1 MAESVA
7 RVKVQATADLKGL
20 DDAAK
25 ALKDLQRAIA
35 PTDAALSKARLEI
48 IQFGYANKQTE
59 KLIAAQ
65 INALK
70 TLRTEAQVGGQL
82 YENLGKDIDGL
93 KNKLN
98 GTSAATEKAASSF
111 EQLGRAATNIQNS
124 LQKQGQS
131 FSAFKRQAGDTGK
144 AVGELAAAF
153 NIKFD
158 NASKNI
164 QDAARQLEALKKNA
178 SNIGNLFQGPQK
190 GGGLFEIPRKGLADI
205 QAFSQLVTRLKEQT
219 ETATGRVARLSEGLF
234 AAGVAGKGISATVAS
249 LGGVA
254 GAAENVAKFAA
265 NLSASFAQMGA
276 GAPQWAGGMKAALN
290 QISLLLNQ
298 PANGVA
304 NWVSSLNNAQAKLTA
319 LNVPLEA
326 FNNALGAIGPEG
338 AAVAGV
344 LAVSFAGLQDAI
356 TRAFRAGDKE
366 ASEALQSITDE
377 TQRLINKLAQLSEAF
392 RGAASMNELQ
402 ALRAGGAARFNET
415 PAGTDAS
422 RRAANTIASAE
433 ARIKAESMAQAEV
446 LEAARQRYRGTT
458 ESVDALSERL
468 AYLQQAMKYV
478 DQSTAEGK
486 AEFAAFSNEANKV
499 KGQIDQLSNS
509 YRTVADAIRDA
520 ARAQGEYANQ
530 STVNNYLN
538 RAATRQQ
545 EELVAAAR
553 EALSRPQVPLL
564 PAGDTSKP
572 AIRGGARILSNFE
585 VAGTSEQIGAA
596 MSSQTEAMTRALN
609 AADKEVDDLKKSFQE
624 LIAPV
629 EKVAKSEFFSPNSI
643 NALKARRE
651 QIDRERNAVDM
662 LGDDYQR
669 LSRELAKV
677 DKQLERT
684 QPGGLR
690 GKIGYIGQGI
700 GAAASAGIFGGPE
713 GAIGGLLGGG
723 IGAIAGGPAGFAAGS
738 FIGSSAGAYAGMARQ
753 QLGQFTTYAADISKL
768 EIALK
773 GVTKTQEEY
782 QRALA
787 ASASVT
793 RDFNVPQLEATK
805 GITQLSAAVIGAG
818 GKVADAEVVF
828 RNVTAAIKASGGSA
842 EDVQGALTALGQ
854 IFSKGKVSAEE
865 LQGQLGERLPGAVTM
880 FAKATGRTLPQLQ
893 KDLEQG
899 VVGLADLMKFITS
912 DQGLGQFEQRAKNV
926 AKSSADAGARLT
938 ATFND
943 TKRAIGDALLPLG
956 AEIQDSLGR
965 ALKDAT
971 PALVEFA
978 KGAAALIKLLVDN
991 AGLIGG
997 VLKTLL
1003 GFGAVAGAAVGV
1015 TQLAG
1020 AISSVTLAVKS
1031 LGGVMGVTTL
1041 AARTLGL
1048 SIAAIPGIGWIAA
1061 GVTALGLLTVE
1072 LYNNNTAFRTWANN
1086 LARVISSDF
1095 KNAWDQAVS
1104 ITSTATKD
1112 IGDLLNGLSGIASSV
1127 GSAISSRFENAF
1139 GGLLKQVRDFW
1150 NGLPGPIREAMSRG
1164 AGAAVGGLVS
1174 PGNPFAG
1181 YVGGVAIRAAQMG
1194 PNAQDSGMFG
1204 RYGVAGGKTDN
1215 LSSGGLTDWKIEQQ
1229 QKEDAE
1235 KRAADKARKEAERLA
1250 AEQQRLDE
1258 AVAKAEIQ
1266 LAQTVFNN
1274 QIELIKKRYDY
1285 EQERIQAQR
1294 DIWAGTFEGL
1304 RSESAR
1310 AANELVDRLEQI
1322 RQRTRSATLGVVV
1335 AEQTAAFNARMEA
1348 VTGQGLS
1355 GGGVPISSTG
1365 IVARTGNTGDST
1377 GAHLDLRWGDG
1388 RPITKADAD
1397 KYFLVNG
1404 RAPSSFGVTSPYGPR
1419 SLFGRSFH
1427 RGIDFGTPA
1436 GSAITLKGGATFGR
1450 NLGNTGAGGYAI
1462 EVMTPEGTMRALH
1475 LMANSAVR
1483 SAPAGVAAQIRRN
1496 VTAGGKAAGASA
1508 EVQQANAML
1517 GLEAAQS
1524 NVMLRNEGVLYVQQR
1539 TQGLRDEAKALEN
1552 SNALLQ
1558 KRMELEYAGL
1568 RPELIDAQMKIAEIE
1583 QQRAEKLA
1591 QINENIQQNQYDP
1604 EAVAAFRLEIEETNA
1619 AYDRQIAAINALA
1632 QAQTAAG
1639 VALKSRIGQLRQE
1652 LNQLAGLENLIVNM
1666 SGTIESSISTAIS
1679 GAVTNMVT
1687 GAGSIKQVLA
1697 DMFRSVG
1704 EAFIKM
1710 AADIIAKQLIMVALN
1725 QLLGLFGGGGFSFS
1739 GAGPVSG
1746 ASVFGGG
1753 QAAFNPAAFTGGFSF
1768 ANGGV
1773 MSNVGPLPL
1782 KRYAAGGVANSPQMA
1797 VFGERGPEA
1806 YVPLPDGRNIPV
1818 KMKQRNEA
1826 LNRYRPMG
1834 PMGTV
1839 AGGEEA
1845 GVSGSMGGSAVGG
1858 AIDVRYTVERINNVE
1873 YVTAEQ
1879 FQQGMRQAA
1888 AQGAAQGE
1896 QRTLRRLQQSPS
1908 ARRRTGV

>member
-1 MAESVA
+1 MANETIRA
-7 RVKVQATADLKGL
+7 RIEVLLKGL
-20 DDAAK
+20 DQVESLKNAVRQLQTTAAPASADLQK
-25 ALKDLQRAIA
+25 LKNAATQLGSASGRTENDLRRSISALKDVR
-35 PTDAALSKARLEI
+35 
-48 IQFGYANKQTE
+48 
-59 KLIAAQ
+59 
-65 INALK
+65 
-70 TLRTEAQVGGQL
+70 
-82 YENLGKDIDGL
+82 
-93 KNKLN
+93 
-98 GTSAATEKAASSF
+98 
-111 EQLGRAATNIQNS
+111 
-124 LQKQGQS
+124 
-131 FSAFKRQAGDTGK
+131 
-144 AVGELAAAF
+144 
-153 NIKFD
+153 
-158 NASKNI
+158 
-164 QDAARQLEALKKNA
+164 
-178 SNIGNLFQGPQK
+178 
-190 GGGLFEIPRKGLADI
+190 
-205 QAFSQLVTRLKEQT
+205 
-219 ETATGRVARLSEGLF
+219 
-234 AAGVAGKGISATVAS
+234 
-249 LGGVA
+249 
-254 GAAENVAKFAA
+254 
-265 NLSASFAQMGA
+265 
-276 GAPQWAGGMKAALN
+276 
-290 QISLLLNQ
+290 
-298 PANGVA
+298 
-304 NWVSSLNNAQAKLTA
+304 
-319 LNVPLEA
+319 
-326 FNNALGAIGPEG
+326 
-338 AAVAGV
+338 
-344 LAVSFAGLQDAI
+344 
-356 TRAFRAGDKE
+356 
-366 ASEALQSITDE
+366 
-377 TQRLINKLAQLSEAF
+377 AQLSLTDREYKKLTGTINKYQTQLDRATGAQQQGG
-392 RGAASMNELQ
+392 RGMRIAQTAGAVAAS
-402 ALRAGGAARFNET
+402 G
-415 PAGTDAS
+415 
-422 RRAANTIASAE
+422 
-433 ARIKAESMAQAEV
+433 V
-446 LEAARQRYRGTT
+446 
-458 ESVDALSERL
+458 
-468 AYLQQAMKYV
+468 
-478 DQSTAEGK
+478 
-486 AEFAAFSNEANKV
+486 
-499 KGQIDQLSNS
+499 
-509 YRTVADAIRDA
+509 
-520 ARAQGEYANQ
+520 
-530 STVNNYLN
+530 
-538 RAATRQQ
+538 
-545 EELVAAAR
+545 
-553 EALSRPQVPLL
+553 
-564 PAGDTSKP
+564 
-572 AIRGGARILSNFE
+572 
-585 VAGTSEQIGAA
+585 
-596 MSSQTEAMTRALN
+596 
-609 AADKEVDDLKKSFQE
+609 
-624 LIAPV
+624 
-629 EKVAKSEFFSPNSI
+629 
-643 NALKARRE
+643 
-651 QIDRERNAVDM
+651 
-662 LGDDYQR
+662 
-669 LSRELAKV
+669 
-677 DKQLERT
+677 
-684 QPGGLR
+684 
-690 GKIGYIGQGI
+690 
-700 GAAASAGIFGGPE
+700 FGGPE
-713 GAIGGLLGGG
+713 GLIGAGIGAFFGPGGALAGGAIGGQV
-723 IGAIAGGPAGFAAGS
+723 
-738 FIGSSAGAYAGMARQ
+738 GMFRQ
-753 QLGQFTTYAADISKL
+753 QVGVLTTYAADISKL

-773 GVTKTQEEY
+773 GVTKTQSEY
-782 QRALA
+782 ERALA
-787 ASASVT
+787 ASAAVT

-805 GITQLSAAVIGAG
+805 GLTQLSAAVIGAG

-828 RNVTAAIKASGGSA
+828 RNVTAAIKASGGTS
-842 EDVQGALTALGQ
+842 EDVQGALRALAQ
-854 IFSKGKVSAEE
+854 TFSKGKVSAEE

-899 VVGLADLMKFITS
+899 AVGLADLMKFVVS
-912 DQGLGQFEQRAKNV
+912 DQGLGQFEQRAKAV
-926 AKSSADAGARLT
+926 ADSSAEAGARLT
-938 ATFND
+938 TTWNN
-943 TKRAIGDALLPLG
+943 TQRAIGEALLPLG
-956 AEIQDSLGR
+956 ADLQNAFAGFLR
-965 ALKDAT
+965 DAT
-971 PALVEFA
+971 PSLV
-978 KGAAALIKLLVDN
+978 AAAQ
-991 AGLIGG
+991 
-997 VLKTLL
+997 
-1003 GFGAVAGAAVGV
+1003 GFVA
-1015 TQLAG
+1015 LAG
-1020 AISSVTLAVKS
+1020 AIRDAFSAFMDFTEPFREFF
-1031 LGGVMGVTTL
+1031 G
-1041 AARTLGL
+1041 
-1048 SIAAIPGIGWIAA
+1048 AAIPAYARTVAA
-1061 GVTALGLLTVE
+1061 FWDSILNDLSSFWT
-1072 LYNNNTAFRTWANN
+1072 
-1086 LARVISSDF
+1086 RVGNFFSSL
-1095 KNAWDQAVS
+1095 K
-1104 ITSTATKD
+1104 STAAEALRS
-1112 IGDLLNGLSGIASSV
+1112 IGVDVEWLGGMMKGVADGLRNIWSATFSFIAKRWRESVANMINYSSPLFAALKLLGIV
-1127 GSAISSRFENAF
+1127 D
-1139 GGLLKQVRDFW
+1139 V
-1150 NGLPGPIREAMSRG
+1150 
-1164 AGAAVGGLVS
+1164 GAAFSKGI
-1174 PGNPFAG
+1174 NAG
-1181 YVGGVAIRAAQMG
+1181 TTTPA
-1194 PNAQDSGMFG
+1194 PT
-1204 RYGVAGGKTDN
+1204 VAGGKTDK
-1215 LSSGGLTDWKIEQQ
+1215 LLPGSLTDWQIQQ
-1229 QKEDAE
+1229 TQKEDAE

-1294 DIWAGTFEGL
+1294 NIWAGTFEGL

-1310 AANELVDRLEQI
+1310 AANELVNRLEQI

-1355 GGGVPISSTG
+1355 GGGVPVSSTG

-1845 GVSGSMGGSAVGG
+1845 GISGSMGGSAVGG